1 MTPEPRPRTW
11 RPPFDAAR
19 GGRPR
24 QIHDIAAPVKAV
36 APELDGDLPQ
46 PSLTGPPPPVPPARK
61 PRGWFWRQYRV
72 FLSVMLGA
80 LLLIGAAVGLW
91 YGLPIRTVEVS
102 GNKQL
107 TLLEVKR
114 LAGLSN
120 AEPFGWLYYGAWL
133 AQALADN
140 AWVESAHITRVF
152 PGRIEVRL
160 QERVPVAQ
168 LRDRSGVISVVAA
181 DGTPLPGAQATGP
194 VISGWG
200 PDRMSESLFAA
211 RALARYNVQS
221 VTYTPTGLTVHTS
234 QGTIWSGNSALLLKY
249 AKAIETQ
256 AQGGRINLYPWGVSV
271 QR

>member
-120 AEPFGWLYYGAWL
+120 AEPFGWLYYGAWR